1 MYATRSDD
9 PAWAHG
15 QVVPGVKNASIC
27 IYCNKRIN
35 GGGVTRLKYHL
46 AGIKGEVEA
55 CKKVPPE
62 VKWQMKQ
69 LVDEMTMEKERR
81 KRIRTDIGNSQSASN
96 DEEIAEGD
104 AANPRSGDIR
114 SQTSRR
120 TTVQGT
126 STSGRRIPLFAPRTT
141 PGSQPSIR
149 SAMATKE
156 MEHNARIAVATWW
169 YDANIPFN
177 SANSYYYQPMLDAVA
192 SIGPGF
198 KGPSFHDLRG
208 PLLKDVV
215 HNVHEYI
222 LNIKADWRVYGCSI
236 MADGWTN
243 RRNAPIVNFLA
254 YSPRGTVFLKSVDTS
269 GLRKDKETL
278 LEMFDEVVKEV
289 GQENIVQFVS
299 DNEASFKAAGKA
311 LQQRKE
317 FTNGHDLCR
326 PGITRFAT
334 HFLSLQC
341 LLKFKKELRQMFTCT
356 KWVESSHGKSR
367 VGKEI
372 AAIILQDNDFWP
384 RCAHIV
390 NVSEPLVRV
399 LRLADSEEKPSM
411 GYLYEAMDKAKEA
424 IKIRPSFSKQRE
436 VTRGL
441 LTTIM
446 RLVPD
451 CDTQDNIS
459 AQIEEY
465 KRATG
470 LFGVTI
476 AIRQREKLNPVSW
489 WEQFGIDTPE
499 LQKFAIRVLS
509 QCCSATGC
517 ERNWSVFEFIHSK
530 NRNRLEHKR
539 LNDLVFVRYNLK
551 IQQRNMSR
559 TRDALDPISLDNIDL
574 LNEWICEEPG
584 LLDGDDISWE
594 SIEPPFATL
603 NLDDDETCVNEENE
617 LGGNDQLL
625 ECLVDD
631 FPYVPQP
638 DQDPYFYIN
647 DGKLT
652 VVIRVVELPLTEMTT
667 LRLPIARSDGLPA
680 CTRWWRGCTVQGTIR
695 FSWTSANES
704 ILLMS

>member
-1 MYATRSDD
+1 MAENSSSGGTSMYSAPTRSDD

-69 LVDEMTMEKERR
+69 LVDDMTMEKERR

-156 MEHNARIAVATWW
+156 MEHNARKVVATWW

-222 LNIKADWRVYGCSI
+222 LSIKADWRVYGCSI

-243 RRNAPIVNFLA
+243 RKNAPIVNFLA

-311 LQQRKE
+311 LQQRYGTFFWSPCAAHCIDLMLENICDPRYFPMIDETIKKARNITKFIYNHAWVLALMRKE

-367 VGKEI
+367 VGNEI

-384 RCAHIV
+384 RCAHII

-424 IKIRPSFSKQRE
+424 IKTRLKNRMSQYGPYIRVIDARWDKQLHSPLHAAGCFLNPGIYFRPSFSKQRE

-470 LFGVTI
+470 LFGVTM
-476 AIRQREKLNPVSW
+476 AIRQREKLNPGNNFYFLQYNVFFLSIIFDLFKICYLVSW

-517 ERNWSVFEFIHSK
+517 ERNWSVFEFIHWKS
-530 NRNRLEHKR
+530 
-539 LNDLVFVRYNLK
+539 
-551 IQQRNMSR
+551 
-559 TRDALDPISLDNIDL
+559 
-574 LNEWICEEPG
+574 
-584 LLDGDDISWE
+584 
-594 SIEPPFATL
+594 
-603 NLDDDETCVNEENE
+603 
-617 LGGNDQLL
+617 
-625 ECLVDD
+625 
-631 FPYVPQP
+631 
-638 DQDPYFYIN
+638 
-647 DGKLT
+647 
-652 VVIRVVELPLTEMTT
+652 VV
-667 LRLPIARSDGLPA
+667 
-680 CTRWWRGCTVQGTIR
+680 
-695 FSWTSANES
+695 
-704 ILLMS
+704 